1 MKKLSANTI
10 IIFIIILLVLLCACL
25 ACVFT
30 ITGGALLSR
39 WNSDLET
46 SLPTLGN
53 PTQEAAHSETLQEA
67 LKEDL
72 SQSDLLLAQDNLAA
86 LKAEVV
92 PVNDPVD
99 LAERLGG
106 KVDVPLTLPDLNAPY
121 EVGDRKTFWVS
132 NTDNNENFQVE
143 AVLRFRGDNIYFWIE
158 DGVDY
163 RESDLTRLAETFDQ
177 EIIPTNREFFGMEWN
192 PGVDNDPRFYVLYAG
207 GLGSSI
213 AGYFSSADEV
223 HPEAHPYSNAHE
235 MFLMN
240 SDTVALWEDY
250 IYGTMAHE
258 FQHMIHW
265 YQDRNEETWVN
276 EGFSM
281 LAEHVNEFDAGGFD
295 YDYLLNPDLQL
306 TDWGGDTGENG
317 PHYGA
322 SYLFMTYFLDRFG
335 EKATKALVAHKEN
348 GLVSLEAVMRELNL
362 INPSTGT
369 VYSADEVFMDWA
381 AANYLLDPTLENGRY
396 DYRSY
401 SPSRARAS
409 RSVSACPSSELTEV
423 YQYGVDYI
431 EITCPGTYTLNFQ
444 GTQAV
449 NILPFGEAASSTFFW
464 SNLGDESNMSLEHS
478 FDLSAV
484 SGSAE
489 LSFRTWYDLEED
501 YDYVYITA
509 STDGENWQILNSRT
523 CTTSNPSG
531 NSYGCGW
538 NGSSQAWITESVD
551 LSRFV
556 GSVVNIRF
564 DYVTDAAV
572 NGKGMALDDFRLDA
586 INYASDLEEDGGGW
600 QSAGFVRL
608 GNTLPQSYAL
618 RLITLGDSPSVQTVA
633 LDENNR
639 AEVSFTI
646 GGNVKSVVLVVS
658 GTTPITRE
666 KAVYELQVR

>member
-1 MKKLSANTI
+1 VNKLSTNAIILI
-10 IIFIIILLVLLCACL
+10 IIVLLVLFCACA
-25 ACVFT
+25 ACFFT
-30 ITGGALLSR
+30 LTGGALLGR
-39 WNSDLET
+39 WGFSTDTPTPVLPAQETPAPGALEN
-46 SLPTLGN
+46 LLDEKI
-53 PTQEAAHSETLQEA
+53 TQSE
-67 LKEDL
+67 
-72 SQSDLLLAQDNLAA
+72 LAA
-86 LKAEVV
+86 ARQNLNALRSEIV

-106 KVDVPLTLPDLNAPY
+106 KVDVPSTLPDPDAPY

-132 NTDNNENFQVE
+132 NTDTNENFQVE

-158 DGVDY
+158 DGVSY
-163 RESDLTRLAETFDQ
+163 RESDLKRLAETFDQ

-192 PGVDNDPRFYVLYAG
+192 PGVDDDPRFYVLYAG

-235 MFLMN
+235 MFLIN
-240 SDTVALWEDY
+240 SDTVGLWEDY

-281 LAEHVNEFDAGGFD
+281 LAEHVNEYDAGGFD

-322 SYLFMTYFLDRFG
+322 SYLFMVYFLDRFG
-335 EKATKALVAHKEN
+335 ENATKALVAHKEN
-348 GLVSLEAVMRELNL
+348 GLVSLENVMRELNL
-362 INPSTGT
+362 VNPSTGR
-369 VYSADEVFMDWA
+369 VYTADEVFMDWA
-381 AANYLLDPTLENGRY
+381 VTNYLLNPTLENGRY

-401 SPSRARAS
+401 SPSHARAS
-409 RSVSACPSSELTEV
+409 SQLNSCPASVLSDV

-449 NILPFGEAASSTFFW
+449 SILPFKEDPGNTFFW
-464 SNLGDESNMSLEHS
+464 SNLGDESDMSLERT
-478 FDLSAV
+478 FDLSHV
-484 SGSAE
+484 SGSARLE
-489 LSFRTWYDLEED
+489 FRTWYDLEED
-501 YDYVYITA
+501 YDYVFISA
-509 STDGENWQILNSRT
+509 STDRENWQILNSRT
-523 CTTSNPSG
+523 CTTNNPSG

-538 NGSSQAWITESVD
+538 NGSSQGWIPESVD
-551 LSRFV
+551 LSQFA
-556 GSVVNIRF
+556 GSVVKVRF

-572 NGKGMALDDFRLDA
+572 NGNGMALDDFRLDA
-586 INYASDLEEDGGGW
+586 IGYASDLETDNGGW

-608 GNTLPQSYAL
+608 GNILPQSYAL
-618 RLITLGDSPSVQTVA
+618 RMITLGSNPSVETIP
-633 LDENNR
+633 LDENNQ
-639 AEVSFTI
+639 AQLSFTI
-646 GGNVKSVVLVVS
+646 GTGAQKVVLVVS

-666 KAVYELQVR
+666 KAVYEINIR

>member
-1 MKKLSANTI
+1 MQKLSTNTL
-10 IIFIIILLVLLCACL
+10 IIFIIILIVLLCACI

-30 ITGGALLSR
+30 ITGGSLLSR
-39 WNSDLET
+39 WSADPET
-46 SLPTLGN
+46 SLPTQPGSAE
-53 PTQEAAHSETLQEA
+53 EAPLPEALQETLEEELTPA
-67 LKEDL
+67 DVR
-72 SQSDLLLAQDNLAA
+72 LAQENLAA
-86 LKAEVV
+86 LREEVV

-106 KVDVPLTLPDLNAPY
+106 KSEVPSTLPDLNAPY

-132 NTDNNENFQVE
+132 NTDTNENFQVE

-163 RESDLTRLAETFDQ
+163 RESDLIRLAETFDQ

-240 SDTVALWEDY
+240 SDTVGLWEDY
-250 IYGTMAHE
+250 VYGTMAHE

-322 SYLFMTYFLDRFG
+322 SYLFMTYFLDHFG
-335 EKATKALVAHKEN
+335 ENATKALVAHEEN

-362 INPSTGT
+362 INPSTGR

-381 AANYLLDPTLENGRY
+381 AANYLLDPYLENGRY

-409 RSVSACPSSELTEV
+409 RTFSACPGSVLTEV
-423 YQYGVDYI
+423 FQYGVDYV
-431 EITCPGTYTLNFQ
+431 EISCAGTYTLNFQ

-449 NILPFGEAASSTFFW
+449 NILPFEQSASTFFW

-478 FDLSAV
+478 FDLSTV
-484 SGSAE
+484 IGSAE
-489 LSFRTWYDLEED
+489 LSFRAWYDLEKD
-501 YDYVYITA
+501 YDYVFVSA
-509 STDGENWQILNSRT
+509 STDGENWQILNSRN

-538 NGSSQAWITESVD
+538 NGSSNGWITESVD
-551 LSRFV
+551 LSRFA
-556 GSVVNIRF
+556 GSVVRVRF

-586 INYASDLEEDGGGW
+586 IDYASDLEEDEGGW

-618 RLITLGDSPSVQTVA
+618 RLITIGDNPSVQTIA

-639 AEVSFTI
+639 AELSFTI
-646 GGNVKSVVLVVS
+646 GSGVEKVVLVVS
-658 GTTPITRE
+658 GTTPLTRE
-666 KAVYELQVR
+666 KAVYKLQIR